1 MKKMKN
7 KLKKGFTIV
16 ELVIVIA
23 VIAILAA
30 VLIPTFSSITNSA
43 RESAALQ
50 EAKSGSETIL
60 ALTTGTLPE
69 NSAFLVADDEESD
82 TNDYT
87 FVFAGQK
94 IQNVN
99 AVEEFSDVLNMC
111 KRNDVMKSG
120 VAKEGYII
128 YVSIDALKLDD
139 KGQVTDTVAGGAD
152 GEAEQATLDTHV
164 ANRILAALNIPA
176 DGATYTYNL
185 AQNGNYAM
193 WTSKDIEFNI
203 YWTSDFNPTLIAFMG
218 GNVAGESADDETEV
232 ETVNVT
238 ATGATVDKTT
248 VEKGKE
254 ANLVL
259 TLPSAGEYAAYYTV
273 TVGEFT
279 TDVQQVGGKLS
290 VKIPSQYTGSDFN
303 ITVKVATVTVTITGG
318 KVDGAATKTFP
329 MGEEIKLEI
338 TPDDATGVKYNVTVG
353 EEERELDLADGKLSV
368 TIDAADATEDINITV
383 EVATVAIT
391 YSATDNAATVN
402 STAYSAG
409 MKVNKNQEV
418 KIVLTNTVEVG
429 KITIKVGGTTIN
441 HQADWT
447 YDQESGTITI
457 PADEVTGNIEVSIT

>member
-69 NSAFLVADDEESD
+69 DSAFLVAEDDED
-82 TNDYT
+82 NTNDYT
-87 FVFAGQK
+87 FTFTERK
-94 IQNVN
+94 IQ
-99 AVEEFSDVLNMC
+99 AAAGEFRVLDDC
-111 KRNDVMKSG
+111 KRDDV
-120 VAKEGYII
+120 AIDTARNEDEGYIV
-128 YVSIDALKLDD
+128 YVSIDALTVDEN
-139 KGQVTDTVAGGAD
+139 GQVIATDAKID
-152 GEAEQATLDTHV
+152 QHV
-164 ANRILAALNIPA
+164 ANRILAALDITA
-176 DGATYTYNL
+176 SVDEAARTYDTLSSSRDYIIWKYTSGSLTYN
-185 AQNGNYAM
+185 
-193 WTSKDIEFNI
+193 FNI
-203 YWTSDFNPTLIAFMG
+203 YWTSDFNKTLIAFMG
-218 GNVAGESADDETEV
+218 GNMQEGTETV

-303 ITVKVATVTVTITGG
+303 ITVKVATV
-318 KVDGAATKTFP
+318 
-329 MGEEIKLEI
+329 
-338 TPDDATGVKYNVTVG
+338 
-353 EEERELDLADGKLSV
+353 
-368 TIDAADATEDINITV
+368 
-383 EVATVAIT
+383 AIT
-391 YSATDNAATVN
+391 YSATGNDATVN
-402 STAYSAG
+402 SIAYSEG
-409 MKVNKNQEV
+409 MKVNKNEEV
-418 KIVLTNTVEVG
+418 KIVLTNTVEVNT
-429 KITIKVGGTTIN
+429 ITVIVGGTTIN
-441 HQADWT
+441 QPADWT
-447 YDQESGTITI
+447 YDAESKTITI
-457 PADEVTGNIEVSIT
+457 PAEKVTGDISVSIA

>member
-69 NSAFLVADDEESD
+69 DSAFLVADDEESD

-111 KRNDVMKSG
+111 KRNDVMTSG
-120 VAKEGYII
+120 SATEGYIV
-128 YVSIDALKLDD
+128 YVSTKALDVNEEE
-139 KGQVTDTVAGGAD
+139 QVIAGKIN
-152 GEAEQATLDTHV
+152 QHV
-164 ANRILAALNIPA
+164 ANRILSAIGVTATVT
-176 DGATYTYNL
+176 DGTDNNYTVS
-185 AQNGNYAM
+185 ASRDYAM
-193 WTSKDIEFNI
+193 WNFQEGDKTYYFNI

-218 GNVAGESADDETEV
+218 GNVADDEPEV
-232 ETVNVT
+232 ETVKVT

-303 ITVKVATVTVTITGG
+303 ITVKVATV
-318 KVDGAATKTFP
+318 
-329 MGEEIKLEI
+329 
-338 TPDDATGVKYNVTVG
+338 
-353 EEERELDLADGKLSV
+353 
-368 TIDAADATEDINITV
+368 
-383 EVATVAIT
+383 AIT
-391 YSATDNAATVN
+391 YSATGNDATVN
-402 STAYSAG
+402 SIAYSEG
-409 MKVNKNQEV
+409 MKVNKNEEV
-418 KIVLTNTVEVG
+418 KIVLTNTVEVNT
-429 KITIKVGGTTIN
+429 ITVIVGGTTIN
-441 HQADWT
+441 QPADWT
-447 YDQESGTITI
+447 YDAESKTITI
-457 PADEVTGNIEVSIT
+457 PAEKVTGDISVSIAL

>member
-120 VAKEGYII
+120 VATEGYIV
-128 YVSIDALKLDD
+128 YVSTKALTSAND
-139 KGQVTDTVAGGAD
+139 QVTNGSINVN
-152 GEAEQATLDTHV
+152 V
-164 ANRILAALNIPA
+164 ANRILSAI
-176 DGATYTYNL
+176 GVTATVTDDTDDYTL
-185 AQNGNYAM
+185 SASRDYAM
-193 WTSKDIEFNI
+193 WSFTKDGNTYDFNI

-218 GNVAGESADDETEV
+218 GNIEAPAAD
-232 ETVNVT
+232 TVTLTINDSND
-238 ATGATVDKTT
+238 TVD
-248 VEKGKE
+248 
-254 ANLVL
+254 
-259 TLPSAGEYAAYYTV
+259 
-273 TVGEFT
+273 
-279 TDVQQVGGKLS
+279 VQ
-290 VKIPSQYTGSDFN
+290 
-303 ITVKVATVTVTITGG
+303 
-318 KVDGAATKTFP
+318 
-329 MGEEIKLEI
+329 
-338 TPDDATGVKYNVTVG
+338 
-353 EEERELDLADGKLSV
+353 
-368 TIDAADATEDINITV
+368 
-383 EVATVAIT
+383 
-391 YSATDNAATVN
+391 TVN
-402 STAYSAG
+402 STTYTSG
-409 MKVNKNQEV
+409 MTVEKNTV
-418 KIVLTNTVEVG
+418 ITIVLTADITDAS
-429 KITIKVGGTTIN
+429 KISVTIGGTGVA
-441 HQADWT
+441 QDSGWT
-447 YDQESGTITI
+447 YGSNTITI
-457 PADEVTGNIEVSIT
+457 NADEVTGNVIVGLAA

>member
-1 MKKMKN
+1 MKN

-248 VEKGKE
+248 VEKGKD
-254 ANLVL
+254 ADLVL
-259 TLPSAGEYAAYYTV
+259 TLPAEATPYAAYYSV

-279 TDVQQVGGKLS
+279 TDVKQVDGTLT

-303 ITVKVATVTVTITGG
+303 IIVKEATVTVTITGG
-318 KVDGAATKTFP
+318 KVNNETTVEVAKGEATT
-329 MGEEIKLEI
+329 LEI
-338 TPDDATGVKYNVTVG
+338 TPTDATGVKYNVTVG
-353 EEERELDLADGKLSV
+353 EEESELDLADGKLSV

-447 YDQESGTITI
+447 YDAESKTITI

>member
-69 NSAFLVADDEESD
+69 NSAFIVADDEESD

-99 AVEEFSDVLNMC
+99 AVEEFSDVLTMC
-111 KRNDVMKSG
+111 KRNDVMTSG
-120 VAKEGYII
+120 SATEGYIV
-128 YVSIDALKLDD
+128 YVSTKALDVNEEE
-139 KGQVTDTVAGGAD
+139 QVIAGKIN
-152 GEAEQATLDTHV
+152 QHV
-164 ANRILAALNIPA
+164 ANRILSAIGVTATVT
-176 DGATYTYNL
+176 DGTDNNYTVS
-185 AQNGNYAM
+185 ASRDYAM
-193 WTSKDIEFNI
+193 WNFTKDGNTYYFNI

-218 GNVAGESADDETEV
+218 GNVAGESADDEPEA

-248 VEKGKE
+248 VEKGKD
-254 ANLVL
+254 ADLVL
-259 TLPSAGEYAAYYTV
+259 TLPAAEEYAAYYTV

-279 TDVQQVGGKLS
+279 TDVQQVDGKLT

-303 ITVKVATVTVTITGG
+303 ITVKVATV
-318 KVDGAATKTFP
+318 
-329 MGEEIKLEI
+329 
-338 TPDDATGVKYNVTVG
+338 
-353 EEERELDLADGKLSV
+353 
-368 TIDAADATEDINITV
+368 
-383 EVATVAIT
+383 AIT

-402 STAYSAG
+402 SIAYSEG
-409 MKVNKNQEV
+409 MKVNKKQEV

-429 KITIKVGGTTIN
+429 KITIKVGGTPIN
-441 HQADWT
+441 QPGDWT
-447 YDQESGTITI
+447 YDAESKTITI
-457 PADEVTGNIEVSIT
+457 PADEVTGNIEISIT

>member
-69 NSAFLVADDEESD
+69 NSAFIVADDEESD

-248 VEKGKE
+248 VEKGKQ
-254 ANLVL
+254 ADLVL
-259 TLPSAGEYAAYYTV
+259 TLPAEATPYAAYYSV

-279 TDVQQVGGKLS
+279 TDVKQVDGKLS
-290 VKIPSQYTGSDFN
+290 VKIPSQYTGTDFN
-303 ITVKVATVTVTITGG
+303 ITVEK
-318 KVDGAATKTFP
+318 
-329 MGEEIKLEI
+329 
-338 TPDDATGVKYNVTVG
+338 
-353 EEERELDLADGKLSV
+353 
-368 TIDAADATEDINITV
+368 
-383 EVATVAIT
+383 ATVAIT

-402 STAYSAG
+402 STPYSAG
-409 MKVNKNQEV
+409 MKVNKNEEV
-418 KIVLTNTVEVG
+418 KIVLTDTVEVG
-429 KITIKVGGTTIN
+429 TITVIVGGTTIN
-441 HQADWT
+441 QPGDWT
-447 YDQESGTITI
+447 YDPESKTITI
-457 PADEVTGNIEVSIT
+457 PAEKVTGDISVSIAL

>member
-1 MKKMKN
+1 MKN

-69 NSAFLVADDEESD
+69 DSAFLVAEDDED
-82 TNDYT
+82 NTNDYT
-87 FVFAGQK
+87 FTFTERK
-94 IQNVN
+94 IQ
-99 AVEEFSDVLNMC
+99 AAASEFSVLNEC
-111 KRNDVMKSG
+111 RRDDVAIDTARNEG
-120 VAKEGYII
+120 EGYIV
-128 YVSIDALKLDD
+128 YVSIDALTVDAN
-139 KGQVTDTVAGGAD
+139 GQVT
-152 GEAEQATLDTHV
+152 ATNAKIDQHV
-164 ANRILAALNIPA
+164 ANRILAALDISA
-176 DGATYTYNL
+176 SLDETARTYDTLSSSRDYIIWKYTSGSTTYN
-185 AQNGNYAM
+185 
-193 WTSKDIEFNI
+193 FNI
-203 YWTSDFNPTLIAFMG
+203 YWTSDFNKTLIAFMG
-218 GNVAGESADDETEV
+218 GNMQEGTATV
-232 ETVNVT
+232 ETVKVT
-238 ATGATVDKTT
+238 CNGATVDKAT

-259 TLPSAGEYAAYYTV
+259 TLPSEGTPYAAYYTV

-279 TDVQQVGGKLS
+279 TDVQQV
-290 VKIPSQYTGSDFN
+290 
-303 ITVKVATVTVTITGG
+303 
-318 KVDGAATKTFP
+318 
-329 MGEEIKLEI
+329 
-338 TPDDATGVKYNVTVG
+338 
-353 EEERELDLADGKLSV
+353 DGKLSV
-368 TIDAADATEDINITV
+368 TIPSQNTGSDFNITV

-441 HQADWT
+441 QPADWT
-447 YDQESGTITI
+447 YDAESKTITI
-457 PADEVTGNIEVSIT
+457 PAEKVTGDISVSITE

>member
-1 MKKMKN
+1 MKN

-69 NSAFLVADDEESD
+69 DSAFLVAEDDED
-82 TNDYT
+82 NTNDYT
-87 FVFAGQK
+87 FTFTERK
-94 IQNVN
+94 IQ
-99 AVEEFSDVLNMC
+99 AAASEFSVLNEC
-111 KRNDVMKSG
+111 RRDDVAVDTARTEG
-120 VAKEGYII
+120 EGYIV
-128 YVSIDALKLDD
+128 YVSIDALTVDEN
-139 KGQVTDTVAGGAD
+139 GQVT
-152 GEAEQATLDTHV
+152 ATDAKIDQHV
-164 ANRILAALNIPA
+164 ANRILAALDITA
-176 DGATYTYNL
+176 SVDEAARTYDTLSSGRDYIIWKYTSGGTTYN
-185 AQNGNYAM
+185 
-193 WTSKDIEFNI
+193 FNI
-203 YWTSDFNPTLIAFMG
+203 YWTNDFNKTLIAFMG
-218 GNVAGESADDETEV
+218 GNMQEGTETV

-259 TLPSAGEYAAYYTV
+259 TLPAEGTPYAAYYTV

-279 TDVQQVGGKLS
+279 TDVQQVDGKLS

-303 ITVKVATVTVTITGG
+303 IIVKEATVTVTITGG
-318 KVDGAATKTFP
+318 KVNNETTVEVAKGEATT
-329 MGEEIKLEI
+329 LEI
-338 TPDDATGVKYNVTVG
+338 TPTDATGVKYNVTVG
-353 EEERELDLADGKLSV
+353 EEESELDLADGKLSV

-447 YDQESGTITI
+447 YDAESKTITI

>member
-1 MKKMKN
+1 MKN

-69 NSAFLVADDEESD
+69 KSAFLVADDEESD

-193 WTSKDIEFNI
+193 WTSSGFEFNI

-248 VEKGKE
+248 VEKGKD
-254 ANLVL
+254 ADLVL
-259 TLPSAGEYAAYYTV
+259 ALPAAEEYAAYYTV

-303 ITVKVATVTVTITGG
+303 ITVKVATV
-318 KVDGAATKTFP
+318 
-329 MGEEIKLEI
+329 
-338 TPDDATGVKYNVTVG
+338 
-353 EEERELDLADGKLSV
+353 
-368 TIDAADATEDINITV
+368 
-383 EVATVAIT
+383 AIT
-391 YSATDNAATVN
+391 YSATGNDATVN
-402 STAYSAG
+402 SIAYSEG
-409 MKVNKNQEV
+409 MKVNKNEEV
-418 KIVLTNTVEVG
+418 KIVLTNTVEVNT
-429 KITIKVGGTTIN
+429 ITVIVGGTTIN
-441 HQADWT
+441 QPADWT
-447 YDQESGTITI
+447 YDAESKTITI
-457 PADEVTGNIEVSIT
+457 PAEKVTGDISVSIA

>member
-69 NSAFLVADDEESD
+69 NSAFIVADDEESD

-120 VAKEGYII
+120 AATEGYIV
-128 YVSIDALKLDD
+128 YVSTKALTSAND
-139 KGQVTDTVAGGAD
+139 QVTNGSINVN
-152 GEAEQATLDTHV
+152 V
-164 ANRILAALNIPA
+164 ANRILSAI
-176 DGATYTYNL
+176 GVTATVTDDTDDYTL
-185 AQNGNYAM
+185 SASRDYAM
-193 WTSKDIEFNI
+193 WSFTKDGNTYDFNI

-218 GNVAGESADDETEV
+218 GNVAGESADDEPEV

-248 VEKGKE
+248 VEKGKD
-254 ANLVL
+254 ADLVL
-259 TLPSAGEYAAYYTV
+259 TLPAEATPYAAYYSV

-279 TDVQQVGGKLS
+279 TDVKQVDGTLT
-290 VKIPSQYTGSDFN
+290 VKIPSQYTGSNF
-303 ITVKVATVTVTITGG
+303 
-318 KVDGAATKTFP
+318 
-329 MGEEIKLEI
+329 
-338 TPDDATGVKYNVTVG
+338 
-353 EEERELDLADGKLSV
+353 
-368 TIDAADATEDINITV
+368 NITV
-383 EVATVAIT
+383 EVATV
-391 YSATDNAATVN
+391 TVTISN
-402 STAYSAG
+402 GNVDGA
-409 MKVNKNQEV
+409 E
-418 KIVLTNTVEVG
+418 TVEVKKG
-429 KITIKVGGTTIN
+429 EETTLKITPTGEPGTNYGVTVGSDAEVDITLNEGKLSVTLT
-441 HQADWT
+441 ADQT
-447 YDQESGTITI
+447 QNNITVI
-457 PADEVTGNIEVSIT
+457 IMKK

>member
-218 GNVAGESADDETEV
+218 GNVAGESPDDETEV

-248 VEKGKE
+248 VEKGKQ
-254 ANLVL
+254 ADLVL
-259 TLPSAGEYAAYYTV
+259 TLPSAEEYAAYYTV
-273 TVGEFT
+273 TVGEYT
-279 TDVQQVGGKLS
+279 VDVQPVGGKLS

-303 ITVKVATVTVTITGG
+303 ITVKVATV
-318 KVDGAATKTFP
+318 
-329 MGEEIKLEI
+329 
-338 TPDDATGVKYNVTVG
+338 
-353 EEERELDLADGKLSV
+353 
-368 TIDAADATEDINITV
+368 
-383 EVATVAIT
+383 AIT
-391 YSATDNAATVN
+391 YSATGNDATVN
-402 STAYSAG
+402 SIAYREG
-409 MKVNKNQEV
+409 MKVNKNEEV
-418 KIVLTNTVEVG
+418 KIVLTNTVEVNT
-429 KITIKVGGTTIN
+429 ITVIVGGTTIN
-441 HQADWT
+441 QPADWT
-447 YDQESGTITI
+447 YDAESKTITI
-457 PADEVTGNIEVSIT
+457 PAEKVTGDISVSIA

>member
-1 MKKMKN
+1 MKN

-99 AVEEFSDVLNMC
+99 AVEEFSDVLTMC
-111 KRNDVMKSG
+111 KRNDVMTSG
-120 VAKEGYII
+120 SATEGYIV
-128 YVSIDALKLDD
+128 YVSTKALDVNEEE
-139 KGQVTDTVAGGAD
+139 QVIAGKIN
-152 GEAEQATLDTHV
+152 QHV
-164 ANRILAALNIPA
+164 ANRILSAIGVTATVT
-176 DGATYTYNL
+176 DGTDNNYTVS
-185 AQNGNYAM
+185 ASRDYAM
-193 WTSKDIEFNI
+193 WNFQEGDKTYYFNI

-218 GNVAGESADDETEV
+218 GNVAGESADDEPEA

-248 VEKGKE
+248 VEKGKD
-254 ANLVL
+254 ADLVL
-259 TLPSAGEYAAYYTV
+259 TLPAAEEYAAYYTV

-303 ITVKVATVTVTITGG
+303 ITVKKATVTVTISEGN
-318 KVDGAATKTFP
+318 VDGAATVEVAK
-329 MGEEIKLEI
+329 GEATTLEI
-338 TPDDATGVKYNVTVG
+338 TPTDATGVKYNVTVG

-391 YSATDNAATVN
+391 YSATGNDATVN
-402 STAYSAG
+402 SIAYSAG

-447 YDQESGTITI
+447 YDAESKTITI

>member
-1 MKKMKN
+1 MKN

-50 EAKSGSETIL
+50 EAKSGSETVL

-69 NSAFLVADDEESD
+69 NSAFIVADDEESD

-99 AVEEFSDVLNMC
+99 ALSDFDSVLNKC

-120 VAKEGYII
+120 AATVGYIV

-139 KGQVTDTVAGGAD
+139 KGQVTDTVAGGA
-152 GEAEQATLDTHV
+152 GGAAEQATLDTHV

-176 DGATYTYNL
+176 EGATYTYDL

-193 WTSKDIEFNI
+193 WTSKDIDFNI

-218 GNVAGESADDETEV
+218 GNVASGGTEEPEV

-238 ATGATVDKTT
+238 C
-248 VEKGKE
+248 
-254 ANLVL
+254 
-259 TLPSAGEYAAYYTV
+259 
-273 TVGEFT
+273 
-279 TDVQQVGGKLS
+279 
-290 VKIPSQYTGSDFN
+290 
-303 ITVKVATVTVTITGG
+303 
-318 KVDGAATKTFP
+318 
-329 MGEEIKLEI
+329 
-338 TPDDATGVKYNVTVG
+338 
-353 EEERELDLADGKLSV
+353 
-368 TIDAADATEDINITV
+368 
-383 EVATVAIT
+383 
-391 YSATDNAATVN
+391 DNAATVN
-402 STAYSAG
+402 SIAYSEG
-409 MKVNKNQEV
+409 MNVNKNQEV
-418 KIVLTNTVEVG
+418 KIVLTDAVE
-429 KITIKVGGTTIN
+429 VGGTTIN
-441 HQADWT
+441 QPADWT
-447 YDQESGTITI
+447 YDAESGTITI
-457 PADEVTGNIEVSIT
+457 PAAKVTGDISVSIA